1 MQTYFTGT
9 SYTDIPNLATMMN
22 WDDKKKIYLISLL
35 SNSLL
40 SGTGG
45 KINNI
50 SEEDYT
56 MQMINRFAGDYHS
69 INSYKEF
76 ITLIP
81 TILGGVLRRRNLHIT
96 DRHRASQRCF
106 RALLGGFVVSLTHV

>member
-56 MQMINRFAGDYHS
+56 MQMINRFAGAWNGDETTDE
-69 INSYKEF
+69 IMANIKE
-76 ITLIP
+76 
-81 TILGGVLRRRNLHIT
+81 
-96 DRHRASQRCF
+96 ASGTTC
-106 RALLGGFVVSLTHV
+106 LVI